1 LTIQGKTTVSDSE
14 GERGQIS
21 TLDLMESNEGKQ
33 GQVSVEARVMF
44 GEIEIRSMSKFSPIT
59 SSHQTSISLQYDAW
73 KVSNKELQDGKFDL
87 RYVSS
92 F

>member
-1 LTIQGKTTVSDSE
+1 
-14 GERGQIS
+14 
-21 TLDLMESNEGKQ
+21 M
-33 GQVSVEARVMF
+33 SVEARVMF

-92 F
+92 FSTKICDVRSFSRGMSGQ